1 MSLFYHYYHY
11 IIIITITIVFASN
24 VFNIIVTIIV
34 TI

>member
-1 MSLFYHYYHY
+1 MSLFYHYYDY

-24 VFNIIVTIIV
+24 VINIIVTIIV

>member
-24 VFNIIVTIIV
+24 VINIIVTIIV
-34 TI
+34 TM